1 MMIEE
6 FKPFNDY
13 LISVCPK
20 AKTLF
25 ICAHQ
30 KKKTY
35 KYKKGDKL
43 K

>member
-1 MMIEE
+1 MTIEE
-6 FKPFNDY
+6 FKPFNGY

-30 KKKTY
+30 KEKTY
-35 KYKKGDKL
+35 KYKKEIN
-43 K
+43 